1 MPSLSLFF
9 YSSTP
14 CLVLLYFKV
23 YYHYVTGVI
32 FFIIIVII
40 TIIHFNLALL
50 WSLRNLPGP
59 VIFCDVPWKP
69 KEGSWAPSSK
79 FSCIKV
85 LGDLRCSRAPLLQPG
100 LCTVMRHRES
110 RSRCRM
116 ALFGTWYMDSGRWAG
131 HLLFSIPR
139 KNPVTY
145 DTCL

>member
-50 WSLRNLPGP
+50 WSLRNLPVP
-59 VIFCDVPWKP
+59 VIFSDVPWKP
-69 KEGSWAPSSK
+69 KEGSLGTFRQIQLHEGFGGPETFLSTSATAWALH
-79 FSCIKV
+79 C
-85 LGDLRCSRAPLLQPG
+85 DE
-100 LCTVMRHRES
+100 T
-110 RSRCRM
+110 
-116 ALFGTWYMDSGRWAG
+116 
-131 HLLFSIPR
+131 
-139 KNPVTY
+139 
-145 DTCL
+145 